1 MKCQNKIKSTAAF
14 LTAAI
19 LLTGCNADSKN
30 DTETADFFAMDT
42 YISISAYGD
51 DAKIALDSCRKE
63 INRLD
68 SQFSV
73 TDSESELYKINQKAG
88 EGVSVSSDMAEIIAA
103 ALEISEKTNGALD
116 ISLYPV
122 SKEWGFTT
130 ENYKIP
136 TESKLA
142 ELLKNTGYEKIS
154 FEGNTLTLPKGFQI
168 DLGAVA
174 KGYASD
180 RAVQLLKEKGI
191 SSALINLGGNIALLG
206 TRPNGELW
214 NIGIQNPFGDSYACV
229 VKAKDK
235 AVITSGNYQRYFEEN
250 GKRYC
255 HIIDPKTGCPVDNGL
270 SSVTVIGDS
279 GIICDGLSTALF
291 VMGEEKAVDFWRE
304 RGDFEMII
312 VREDKRVLVTEGIFD
327 NCSVGDL
334 WELEIIEK

>member
-1 MKCQNKIKSTAAF
+1 MKCQDKIKNTAAF

-19 LLTGCNADSKN
+19 LLTGCNSESKN
-30 DTETADFFAMDT
+30 DMETADFFAMDT

-51 DAKIALDSCRKE
+51 NCKNSLDSCRTE

-68 SQFSV
+68 SQLSV
-73 TDSESELYKINQKAG
+73 TDSESELYKINQRAG
-88 EGVSVSSDMAEIIAA
+88 ERVSVSSDTAEIIAA

-130 ENYKIP
+130 KDYKIP
-136 TESKLA
+136 TASKLA

-154 FEGNTLTLPKGFQI
+154 CEKDTLTLPKGFQI

-214 NIGIQNPFGDSYACV
+214 NIGIHNPFGDGYACV

-235 AVITSGNYQRYFEEN
+235 AIVTSGNYQRYFEEN

-291 VMGEEKAVDFWRE
+291 VMGEEKAIDFWRK

-312 VREDKRVLVTEGIFD
+312 VREDKRVLVTEGVFD
-327 NCSVGDL
+327 NCSAGDL
-334 WELEIIEK
+334 GALEIIEK